1 MKRQF
6 RNLTLEHKQRISD
19 SMKGKKHSEETKQ
32 KISSAMR
39 EYWKTIP
46 IKEE

>member
-1 MKRQF
+1 MKRQY
-6 RNLTLEHKQRISD
+6 RNLTEEHKQRISN
-19 SMKGKKHSEETKQ
+19 SMRGKKHSEETKQ

-46 IKEE
+46 MKEE